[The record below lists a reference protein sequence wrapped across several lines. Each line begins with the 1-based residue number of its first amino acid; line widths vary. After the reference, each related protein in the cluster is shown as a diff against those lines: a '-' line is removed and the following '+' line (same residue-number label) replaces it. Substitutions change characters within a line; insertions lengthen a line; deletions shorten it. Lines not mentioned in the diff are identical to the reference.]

1 MRYKFCKFAGL
12 FCLQS
17 IEDVDGYVREEPC
30 RTSVEK
36 EHVLVALRVEVAG
49 RPGTLLLDPGY
60 HIARAITVM
69 SDSLYPHTGKSSLL
83 FQFSECSFEHRR
95 NIILTQPKI

>member
-1 MRYKFCKFAGL
+1 
-12 FCLQS
+12 LQS
-17 IEDVDGYVREEPC
+17 IDDVDGYVREEPC

-49 RPGTLLLDPGY
+49 RPGILLLDPGY

-69 SDSLYPHTGKSSLL
+69 SDGLYPHTGEICLL
-83 FQFSECSFEHRR
+83 FQFF
-95 NIILTQPKI
+95 KFKW

>member
-1 MRYKFCKFAGL
+1 M
-12 FCLQS
+12 QS

-49 RPGTLLLDPGY
+49 RPGILLLDPGY

-69 SDSLYPHTGKSSLL
+69 SDSLYPHTGEIYLL
-83 FQFSECSFEHRR
+83 FYFQVVNHF
-95 NIILTQPKI
+95 NLILICKKMGKCTNYIKRIKNE